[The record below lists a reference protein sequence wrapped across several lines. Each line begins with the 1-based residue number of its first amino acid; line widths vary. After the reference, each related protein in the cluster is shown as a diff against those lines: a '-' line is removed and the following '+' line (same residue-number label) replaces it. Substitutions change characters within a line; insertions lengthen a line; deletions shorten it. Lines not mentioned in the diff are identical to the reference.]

1 MIKNNKIIFF
11 ICLVAILVS
20 MTGCGNS
27 NEIIKDVVDEPII
40 EEPSN
45 KKVIF
50 QGLIIDVLDKSILV
64 QPNKEYSES
73 KSSDK
78 IVVGY
83 ENLGLKNEYS
93 VGDTVA
99 IEYNGI
105 ILESYPAQLGE
116 VFSVKL
122 IAKGKEN
129 LVFWNGEF
137 YKKDTLSEQTLKWL
151 EMSED
156 ERMVSSYYPSDL
168 MDLGGLADLDN
179 RQEDWGVELLTENIT
194 PSGLTI
200 ICNQAGGTNV
210 FELNTGSFYVIQ
222 KLVETGYVDVEY
234 LPQEYDIGWTS
245 EAYIINKDGSTKW
258 DINWEWLYGKLTAGE
273 YRIGKEI
280 MNFRGPGDFD
290 QEMVYAH
297 FEIK

>member
-1 MIKNNKIIFF
+1 MLKNKNLIIVLSLAML
-11 ICLVAILVS
+11 IVVSGCSKADNMVGNPSTQPTVEQPVA
-20 MTGCGNS
+20 
-27 NEIIKDVVDEPII
+27 
-40 EEPSN
+40 
-45 KKVIF
+45 KKGFEAV
-50 QGLIIDVLDKSILV
+50 IIDVLDQSIIV

-78 IVVGY
+78 IVV
-83 ENLGLKNEYS
+83 NVKDFNSNTKYS

-99 IEYNGI
+99 IEYDGVI
-105 ILESYPAQLGE
+105 MESYPAQLGD
-116 VFSVKL
+116 VYKIKL

-129 LVFWNGEF
+129 LVFWDGQF

-156 ERMVSSYYPSDL
+156 ERMVSSYYPYDL

-245 EAYIINKDGSTKW
+245 EAYIINKGSSTTW
-258 DINWEWLYGKLTAGE
+258 DINWEWLYGKLPAGE

>member
-1 MIKNNKIIFF
+1 MLKNKNLIIVLSLAML
-11 ICLVAILVS
+11 IVVSGCSKADNMVDNPSTQPTVEQPVA
-20 MTGCGNS
+20 
-27 NEIIKDVVDEPII
+27 
-40 EEPSN
+40 
-45 KKVIF
+45 KKGFEAV
-50 QGLIIDVLDKSILV
+50 IIDVLDQSIIV

-78 IVVGY
+78 IVV
-83 ENLGLKNEYS
+83 NVKDFNSDTKYS

-99 IEYNGI
+99 IEYDGVI
-105 ILESYPAQLGE
+105 MESYPAQLGD
-116 VFSVKL
+116 VYKIKL

-129 LVFWNGEF
+129 LVFWDGQF
-137 YKKDTLSEQTLKWL
+137 YKKDTLSDQTLRWL
-151 EMSED
+151 EMSEE
-156 ERMVSSYYPSDL
+156 ERLVSSYYPADL
-168 MDLGGLADLDN
+168 YGVSSGIADLDN
-179 RQEDWGVELLTENIT
+179 RQEQWGITLTAENISH
-194 PSGLTI
+194 SGATI
-200 ICNQAGGTNV
+200 VCSQSEGENV
-210 FELNTGSFYVIQ
+210 FELNTGSFYIIQ

-245 EAYIINKDGSTKW
+245 EAYIINKGGSTTW
-258 DINWEWLYGKLTAGE
+258 DINWEWLYGKLPAGE